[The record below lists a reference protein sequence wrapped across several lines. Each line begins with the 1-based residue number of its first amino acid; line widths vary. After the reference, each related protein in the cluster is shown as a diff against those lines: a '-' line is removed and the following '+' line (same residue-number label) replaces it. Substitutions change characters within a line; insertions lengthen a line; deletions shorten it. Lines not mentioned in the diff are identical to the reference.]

1 MLFNKYKK
9 CRSTTNWEA
18 YRKQRNLTTNIK
30 RNSVRT
36 YFDERCAGGPKSK
49 DFWPTGKPFLTN
61 KGHFKDPTI
70 ILSEDNIIISDQ
82 TSVSNV
88 LNDLYVNVAKH
99 IGTDHTPC
107 DITTHPSCHL
117 ITSNIPAPIPFDF
130 KPITKENIQ
139 SFISKSGSK
148 KATGVDGIPAKIFKS
163 CSRTKS
169 EPLSKLINFSL
180 VTSTFPNRPKTST
193 GYTGI

>member
-1 MLFNKYKK
+1 MESKQTKSSRVDVDQPPTGRHTVNK
-9 CRSTTNWEA
+9 
-18 YRKQRNLTTNIK
+18 RNLTTNIK

-49 DFWPTGKPFLTN
+49 DFWPTVKPFLTN

-88 LNDLYVNVAKH
+88 LNDFYVNVAKH

-130 KPITKENIQ
+130 KPITKENI
-139 SFISKSGSK
+139 
-148 KATGVDGIPAKIFKS
+148 
-163 CSRTKS
+163 
-169 EPLSKLINFSL
+169 
-180 VTSTFPNRPKTST
+180 
-193 GYTGI
+193 

>member
-1 MLFNKYKK
+1 MCIAGYFLKFSFNTKLRKASYKK
-9 CRSTTNWEA
+9 QFFLTNIKKWRSTANWEA

-36 YFDERCAGGPKSK
+36 YFDEHCAGGPKSK
-49 DFWPTGKPFLTN
+49 DFWPTVKPLLTN
-61 KGHFKDPTI
+61 KGNFKDPTI

-88 LNDLYVNVAKH
+88 INDFYVNVAKY

-107 DITTHPSCHL
+107 DITTHHSCHL
-117 ITSNIPAPIPFDF
+117 ITSHIPTPIPFDF
-130 KPITKENIQ
+130 KPITKENIP

-148 KATGVDGIPAKIFKS
+148 KATGVDGIPANYS
-163 CSRTKS
+163 S
-169 EPLSKLINFSL
+169 PVAVL
-180 VTSTFPNRPKTST
+180 
-193 GYTGI
+193 